1 MIIPIIMAGGSGTR
15 LWPLSRSLYP
25 KQFLSLTNENSLLQ
39 ETLKRLDGLNC
50 LPPVIVSNNEHRFI
64 VAEQLRQFGVDDFQ
78 IILEPVGRNTAPAV
92 ALAALKALELHG
104 DHHMLVLA
112 ADHAIQDIEAFHAAV
127 LAAEQESVDNKLVT
141 FGIVPTKPETGY
153 GYIKKGEQVKNS
165 VFKVNSFVEKPDL
178 ETAKNY
184 LEQKCYLWNS
194 GMFMFKA
201 SVYLDELKKFRPDIL
216 AACKES
222 LSSASTD
229 LDFIRLNSDVFAE
242 CPDESIDY
250 AVMEKTQDC
259 VVIPLDADWSDIG
272 SWTSLWE
279 ISEKDEHENVSHG
292 DVINYNSRNNYIY
305 SEGSLIS
312 TVGVNNLIIVQTK
325 DALLVAQQDN
335 VQDIKKIV
343 EILKK
348 QKRSEHISHRE
359 VYRPWGRYDSVER
372 GDRYQVK
379 RITVKPGEC
388 LSTQMHH
395 HRAEHWVVV
404 AGTAKVTCGERTYFV
419 TENESTFIPIGTVH
433 TLENPGKIPL
443 EVIEIQSGV
452 YLGDDDIVRLSD
464 KYGRVEDKKLYEY
477 YQ

>member
-25 KQFLSLTNENSLLQ
+25 KQFLSLINENSLLQ

-92 ALAALKALELHG
+92 ALAALKSLELHG

-404 AGTAKVTCGERTYFV
+404 AGTAKVTCGERTFFV

-464 KYGRVEDKKLYEY
+464 KYGRVEDK
-477 YQ
+477 

>member
-25 KQFLSLTNENSLLQ
+25 KQFLSLINENSLLQ

-92 ALAALKALELHG
+92 ALAALKSLELHG

-404 AGTAKVTCGERTYFV
+404 AGTAKVTCGERTFFV

-433 TLENPGKIPL
+433 SLENPGKIPL

-464 KYGRVEDKKLYEY
+464 KYGRVEDK
-477 YQ
+477 

>member
-25 KQFLSLTNENSLLQ
+25 KQFLSLINENSLLQ

-92 ALAALKALELHG
+92 ALAALKSLELHG

-404 AGTAKVTCGERTYFV
+404 AGTAKVTCGERTFFV

-452 YLGDDDIVRLSD
+452 YLGDDDI
-464 KYGRVEDKKLYEY
+464 
-477 YQ
+477 

>member
-25 KQFLSLTNENSLLQ
+25 KQFLSLINENSLLQ

-92 ALAALKALELHG
+92 ALAALKSLELHG
-104 DHHMLVLA
+104 DHHMQVLA

-404 AGTAKVTCGERTYFV
+404 AGTAKVTCGERTFFV

-464 KYGRVEDKKLYEY
+464 KYGRVEDK
-477 YQ
+477 

>member
-25 KQFLSLTNENSLLQ
+25 KQFLSLINENSLLQ

-78 IILEPVGRNTAPAV
+78 IILEPVGRYTAPAV
-92 ALAALKALELHG
+92 ALAALKSLELHG

-404 AGTAKVTCGERTYFV
+404 AGTAKVTCGERTFFV

-464 KYGRVEDKKLYEY
+464 KYGRVEDK
-477 YQ
+477 

>member
-25 KQFLSLTNENSLLQ
+25 KQFLSLINENSLLQ

-92 ALAALKALELHG
+92 ALAALKSLELHG

-127 LAAEQESVDNKLVT
+127 FAAEQESVDNKLVT

-404 AGTAKVTCGERTYFV
+404 AGTAKVTCGERTFFV

-464 KYGRVEDKKLYEY
+464 KYGRVEDK
-477 YQ
+477 

>member
-25 KQFLSLTNENSLLQ
+25 KQFLSLINENSLLQ

-92 ALAALKALELHG
+92 ALAALKSLELHG

-184 LEQKCYLWNS
+184 LELKCYLWNS

-404 AGTAKVTCGERTYFV
+404 AGTAKVTCGERTFFV

-464 KYGRVEDKKLYEY
+464 KYGRVEDK
-477 YQ
+477 

>member
-25 KQFLSLTNENSLLQ
+25 KQFLSLINENSLLQ

-50 LPPVIVSNNEHRFI
+50 LPPVIVSNNEHRYI

-92 ALAALKALELHG
+92 ALAALKSLELHG

-404 AGTAKVTCGERTYFV
+404 AGTAKVTCGERTFFV

-464 KYGRVEDKKLYEY
+464 KYGRVEDK
-477 YQ
+477 

>member
-25 KQFLSLTNENSLLQ
+25 KQFLSLINENSLLQ

-78 IILEPVGRNTAPAV
+78 IILEPVGRNPAPAV
-92 ALAALKALELHG
+92 ALAALKSLELHG

-404 AGTAKVTCGERTYFV
+404 AGTAKVTCGERTFFV

-464 KYGRVEDKKLYEY
+464 KYGRVEDK
-477 YQ
+477 